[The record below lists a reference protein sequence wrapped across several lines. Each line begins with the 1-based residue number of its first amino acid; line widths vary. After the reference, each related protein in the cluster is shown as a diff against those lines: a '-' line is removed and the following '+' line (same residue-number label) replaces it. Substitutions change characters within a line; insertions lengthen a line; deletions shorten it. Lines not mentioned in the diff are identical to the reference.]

1 MKSCCSFIFR
11 SGTVLQVSSQYSDVN
26 VEHLFLGKIFLLPI
40 HKIFCLFL
48 SLYKKIKNKKIKTMR
63 DEGFKILYCFSEC
76 KSLEPVVF
84 KNLPVKWQFPTSNNL
99 GYNSGLK
106 VMSIA

>member
-1 MKSCCSFIFR
+1 
-11 SGTVLQVSSQYSDVN
+11 
-26 VEHLFLGKIFLLPI
+26 
-40 HKIFCLFL
+40 
-48 SLYKKIKNKKIKTMR
+48 MR